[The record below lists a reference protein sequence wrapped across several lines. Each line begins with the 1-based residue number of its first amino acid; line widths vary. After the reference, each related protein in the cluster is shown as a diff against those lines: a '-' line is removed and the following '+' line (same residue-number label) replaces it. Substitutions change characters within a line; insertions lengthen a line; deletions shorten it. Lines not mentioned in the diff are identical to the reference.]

1 MTRDELLAYCLD
13 KPGAWSDE
21 PWEGDLVAK
30 VGDKIFAFTGE
41 DTVGLKLGA
50 NRDEANEWLLRYPAD
65 ATVMAYIGRF
75 GWNTLRMGGAITDE
89 EILEAIDTSYEAV
102 VRKLPR
108 SQRPSS
114 Q

>member
-30 VGDKIFAFTGE
+30 VRNKIFAFTGE
-41 DTVGLKLGA
+41 DTVGLTLGA
-50 NRDEANEWLLRYPAD
+50 NRDEANEWLLRYPHHAS
-65 ATVMAYIGRF
+65 VMAYIGRF
-75 GWNTLRMGGAITDE
+75 GWNTLRMGGAIPDD

-102 VRKLPR
+102 VGKLPR
-108 SQRPSS
+108 SQRP
-114 Q
+114 